1 VGITSVL
8 NLQETLPPTATGSP
22 RAQRRRGCGGRPAQY
37 MSPRQRRASPRSLS
51 DGTSQEIVV
60 VRYRDDHEAVTK
72 VSTLASNHSEP
83 PIAVVNAVDPLVRPS
98 ASWVTRVGKSVRRG
112 VV

>member
-8 NLQETLPPTATGSP
+8 NLRETLPPTATGSP

-51 DGTSQEIVV
+51 DGTSQEVVV

-83 PIAVVNAVDPLVRPS
+83 PSTTTEELAGS
-98 ASWVTRVGKSVRRG
+98 G
-112 VV
+112 VVVPFGSTSNS